1 MSTTQSLDIGFIGL
15 GIMGRHMAA
24 HLQRAGHRLHLYNRS
39 SAGAQALIEQGARWY
54 DRPADVARACDALFT
69 MVGFPSDV
77 DTLYLGDG
85 GLVAAARSGA
95 LLIDATTSSPA
106 LAQRIAEQ
114 AAARGVQALDAPVS
128 GGEVGARDARLS
140 IMVGGDEVAFERAL
154 PLLKTL
160 GQNVVLQGQAGAG
173 QHTKMANQIVIASTM
188 IGVSEGLAYA
198 SRSGLDPH
206 RVLSSIRGGAA
217 GSFLLDG
224 MGARMLNGDYAPGF
238 FTEHFI
244 KDLGIALTEAQRM
257 GLDLPGLALAKQ
269 LYDGLAARGHARDG
283 TQVLFEH
290 YRG

>member
-1 MSTTQSLDIGFIGL
+1 MSTSEPLDIGFIGL
-15 GIMGRHMAA
+15 GIMGRHMAG
-24 HLQRAGHRLHLYNRS
+24 HLQQAGHRLHLYNRS
-39 SAGAQALIEQGARWY
+39 RGGAQALIERGATWY
-54 DRPADVARACDALFT
+54 ERPADVARACDALFT

-77 DTLYLGDG
+77 EALYLGEG
-85 GLVAAARSGA
+85 GLIAAARPGA

-106 LAQRIAEQ
+106 LAQRIAAQ
-114 AAARGVQALDAPVS
+114 AAARGVHALDAPVS
-128 GGEVGARDARLS
+128 GGEVGAREARLS
-140 IMVGGDEVAFERAL
+140 IMVGGDAAAFERAL

-160 GQNVVLQGQAGAG
+160 GQNVVLQGDAGAG

-244 KDLGIALTEAQRM
+244 KDLGIALAEAQRM
-257 GLDLPGLALAKQ
+257 GADLPGLALAKQ

-283 TQVLFEH
+283 TQVIFEH
-290 YRG
+290 YR

>member
-1 MSTTQSLDIGFIGL
+1 MSTPAPLDIGFIGL
-15 GIMGRHMAA
+15 GIMGRHMAG

-39 SAGAQALIEQGARWY
+39 RGGAQALLEQGATWY
-54 DRPADVARACDALFT
+54 ERPADVARACDALFT

-77 DTLYLGDG
+77 EALYLSEG
-85 GLVAAARSGA
+85 GLIAAARPGA

-106 LAQRIAEQ
+106 LAQRIAAQ
-114 AAARGVQALDAPVS
+114 AAARGVHALDAPVS
-128 GGEVGARDARLS
+128 GGEVGAREARLS
-140 IMVGGDEVAFERAL
+140 IMVGGDAAAFERAL

-160 GQNVVLQGQAGAG
+160 GQNVVLQGDAGAG

-244 KDLGIALTEAQRM
+244 KDLGIALAEAQRM
-257 GLDLPGLALAKQ
+257 GADLPGLALAKQ

-290 YRG
+290 YR

>member
-1 MSTTQSLDIGFIGL
+1 MSTPTPLDIGFIGL
-15 GIMGRHMAA
+15 GIMGRHMAS
-24 HLQRAGHRLHLYNRS
+24 HLQQAGHRLHLYNRS
-39 SAGAQALIEQGARWY
+39 RGGAQALLERGATWY
-54 DRPADVARACDALFT
+54 ERPADVARACDALFT

-77 DTLYLGDG
+77 EALYLGEG
-85 GLVAAARSGA
+85 GLIEAARPGA

-106 LAQRIAEQ
+106 LAQRIAAQ
-114 AAARGVQALDAPVS
+114 AMSRGVHALDAPVS
-128 GGEVGARDARLS
+128 GGEVGAREARLS
-140 IMVGGDEVAFERAL
+140 IMVGGDEAAFERAL
-154 PLLKTL
+154 PLLKAM
-160 GQNVVLQGQAGAG
+160 GQNVVLQGKAGAG

-244 KDLGIALTEAQRM
+244 KDLGISLAEAQRM
-257 GLDLPGLALAKQ
+257 GLDLPGLALAKK

-290 YRG
+290 YR